1 MKVLWKSLMIAS
13 FASEEKWKSELV
25 VAQAAMRDKAH
36 VGLTTLLRQLG
47 AVECRYES
55 TAASARHFVCLQ
67 GAIAL
72 ILAARSVS
80 GCMQRRSFCK

>member
-55 TAASARHFVCLQ
+55 TAGLPQ
-67 GAIAL
+67 GTSCAFRAQL
-72 ILAARSVS
+72 P
-80 GCMQRRSFCK
+80 